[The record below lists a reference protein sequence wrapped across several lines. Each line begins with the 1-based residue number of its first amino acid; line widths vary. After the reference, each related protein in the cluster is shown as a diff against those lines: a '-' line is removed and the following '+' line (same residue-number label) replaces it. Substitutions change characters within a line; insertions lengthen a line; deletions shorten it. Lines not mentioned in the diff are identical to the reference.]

1 MKMKGQQRD
10 EERKKMNEEINTLLL
25 NRPQDKNSEEDNLL
39 AQLQAKKSRI
49 GKLPDF
55 EDRFDYMQNENLN
68 QMNMDGGI

>member
-39 AQLQAKKSRI
+39 AQL
-49 GKLPDF
+49 
-55 EDRFDYMQNENLN
+55 
-68 QMNMDGGI
+68 